1 MNIQKVKQGARITLY
16 NGIYMI
22 LFGIFYMAFI
32 KFNMR
37 YNFNAIEE
45 LWGFFAKFNP
55 EISYLFYLFNIIIG
69 LFLISTGIFTIY
81 LSDFI
86 MKRKEKMTWV
96 ILFLSGI
103 ISWGGLLAIS
113 VLFKNLVLVIL
124 SFIGWFIFIVGMLLP
139 IRYYLEK
146 SYREY

>member
-22 LFGIFYMAFI
+22 LFGVFYIWFVDY
-32 KFNMR
+32 NMKSS
-37 YNFNAIEE
+37 FNAVLE
-45 LWGFFAKFNP
+45 LWGFFSRYNP
-55 EISYLFYLFNIIIG
+55 EVAYLFYLFNIIIG
-69 LFLISTGIFTIY
+69 LFLISSGVTTIY

-96 ILFLSGI
+96 VLFLSGI
-103 ISWGGLLAIS
+103 ISWGGLLIIS
-113 VLFKNLVLVIL
+113 FLFKNVLLIVL
-124 SFIGWFIFIVGMLLP
+124 SFIGWFIFIAGMLIP

-146 SYREY
+146 GYREY